1 MVLKRG
7 YRMQESLA
15 RYWAGMA
22 VELCHDIDAASLEE
36 HVAPVDEALHAM
48 ATDRR
53 LVVIGAAQ
61 CGKSALLAGV
71 AGCPLVTQVPMDG
84 HFVRWRFRNTTGEFA
99 HSRFVPLESLA
110 GLELIDSQDCGRPEV
125 AEALRP
131 LLPGADVVLAVLDA
145 RRVEESPVWELLA
158 LLPESASCVLAV
170 TFTDKISADAALELK
185 GTLRELCSRRLG
197 RVLPQY
203 FISPAA
209 EQAMEVFTERVQE
222 AMDGSSGLRAAIRNV
237 VETSLNLMGKQW
249 TVLNRR
255 DGLARR
261 VSGFLAGIERE
272 IDSFLSHQL
281 ASLPR
286 QVQLYT
292 EASSRALPRLLKR
305 LRRVFGWM
313 FSPVTILR
321 LELLGGGCEKFYY
334 RSMRDEVLRLQEE
347 SDRQFVLSCAS
358 HWKSVRPRMTATLD
372 CEIGDFPAELLAL
385 ELGKLRDRLGR
396 ELYTPFTR
404 LQLRH
409 QFSDLFTACAGWM
422 RTSLAFCCLFL
433 TCAGMLGAIGQD
445 IPALAMVG
453 LAVLIWLGATL
464 AHGVANRRIC
474 RMVGAQGGSLE
485 EAVQGMLGEAEER
498 LVLSRVAAYRR
509 LYTAPRRKV
518 AQHED
523 TLKPL
528 QARHTEIYRQLHAPI
543 LHL

>member
-1 MVLKRG
+1 
-7 YRMQESLA
+7 MQESLA

-36 HVAPVDEALHAM
+36 HAEPVGETLRAM
-48 ATDRR
+48 AADRR
-53 LVVIGAAQ
+53 LLVIGGAQ
-61 CGKSALLAGV
+61 CGKSSLLAGL
-71 AGCPLVTQVPMDG
+71 ADCPLMAQVPFG
-84 HFVRWRFRNTTGEFA
+84 TPYLRWRFRNTTGEA
-99 HSRFVPLESLA
+99 VNSRFVPLDSLA
-110 GLELIDSQDCGRPEV
+110 GLELIDTQDCTRPEV
-125 AEALRP
+125 SEALRP
-131 LLPGADVVLAVLDA
+131 LLPQADVVLAVLDA
-145 RRVEESPVWELLA
+145 RRVAESPAWELLA
-158 LLPESASCVLAV
+158 LLPETANCVLAV
-170 TFTDKISADAALELK
+170 TFTDKMSAEATLELK
-185 GTLRELCSRRLG
+185 GSLRELCTRRLG
-197 RVLPQY
+197 RALPQY

-222 AMDGSSGLRAAIRNV
+222 AMDAPGGLRTDIRAV
-237 VETSLNLMGKQW
+237 VEASLNLMGKQW

-272 IDSFLSHQL
+272 IDNFLSHQL

-286 QVQLYT
+286 QVQLYA

-305 LRRVFGWM
+305 LRRVFGWL
-313 FSPVTILR
+313 FSPVAVLR
-321 LELLGGGCEKFYY
+321 LELLGSGCERFYY
-334 RSMRDEVLRLQEE
+334 RALRDEVLHLQED

-372 CEIGDFPAELLAL
+372 CEIGDFPADALAL
-385 ELGKLRDRLGR
+385 ELGKLRNRLGL
-396 ELYTPFTR
+396 ELYTPFTQ

-409 QFSDLFTACAGWM
+409 RFSELFTARAGWM
-422 RTSLAFCCLFL
+422 RTCLAFCCLFL
-433 TCAGMLGAIGQD
+433 TCAGMLGLIGQD

-453 LAVLIWLGATL
+453 MALLIWLGATA

-474 RMVGAQGGSLE
+474 RQAGEQGAQLE
-485 EAVQGMLGEAEER
+485 LAVKGMLGEAEER

-509 LYTAPRRKV
+509 LFAEPRRKV
-518 AQHED
+518 AQHEE